1 MTRNTVK
8 LLTVTLMILSLA
20 ACKTARK
27 TDEEGGDTS
36 GSEINSA
43 NIPVN
48 ESGMGDSDSGKAMGL
63 QTIYFGYDN
72 SSLTAEMKKALAS
85 NADILKG
92 NKSLKVQIEGHCDA
106 RGGIQYN
113 IALGEKR
120 AHAVKR
126 YLETMGVSGSRVST
140 ISYGKERLVAQGESE
155 EAHARNRRANF
166 VITGR

>member
-1 MTRNTVK
+1 MTRNSVK
-8 LLTVTLMILSLA
+8 LLAVTLMILSLA

-27 TDEEGGDTS
+27 TEESGDHA
-36 GSEINSA
+36 GNEINSA
-43 NIPVN
+43 TIPVS

-72 SSLTAEMKKALAS
+72 ASLSAEMRKVLSS
-85 NADILKG
+85 NAEILKS
-92 NKSLKVQIEGHCDA
+92 NSALKIQIEGHCDT

-120 AHAVKR
+120 AASVKKA
-126 YLETMGVSGSRVST
+126 LEALGITGSRVST
-140 ISYGKERLVAQGESE
+140 ISYGKERLVAQGDTES
-155 EAHARNRRANF
+155 AHSKNRRANF